1 MEWSKIQFWREIMH
15 FSIRCESRFNF
26 EYVILELWRVSFM
39 LSADSR
45 INIKGQFSLEEFY
58 FRQDINNSVTYSRF
72 CMWCSYHFL
81 EKIGLM

>member
-1 MEWSKIQFWREIMH
+1 MH

-45 INIKGQFSLEEFY
+45 INIKGQFSLEQFY
-58 FRQDINNSVTYSRF
+58 FRPALTIQ
-72 CMWCSYHFL
+72 
-81 EKIGLM
+81 